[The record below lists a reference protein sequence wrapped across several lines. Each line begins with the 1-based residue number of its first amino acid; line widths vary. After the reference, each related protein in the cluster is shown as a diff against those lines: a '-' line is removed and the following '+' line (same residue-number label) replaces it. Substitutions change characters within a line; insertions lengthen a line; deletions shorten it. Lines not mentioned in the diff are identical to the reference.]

1 MTLMEFIQN
10 TLKAYSLKFSE
21 NDVKRYIMEKARA
34 ECQGSSIAIDDETI
48 KEWILNYDPAKAP
61 APKAEVKAVEKPKPK
76 QESKPAPK
84 PKKEKKNDE
93 QISIFDLL

>member
-1 MTLMEFIQN
+1 MTLLEFIQN
-10 TLKAYSLKFSE
+10 TIKAYSLKFNE

-48 KEWILNYDPAKAP
+48 KEWILNYDPAKEP

-76 QESKPAPK
+76 PEPKPA

>member
-1 MTLMEFIQN
+1 MTLMEFIQD

-61 APKAEVKAVEKPKPK
+61 KAEVKPLEKPKPK
-76 QESKPAPK
+76 PEPKPT
-84 PKKEKKNDE
+84 PKKEKKTDE

>member
-1 MTLMEFIQN
+1 MTLMEFIQD

-34 ECQGSSIAIDDETI
+34 ECQGTSIAIDDETI

-61 APKAEVKAVEKPKPK
+61 APAPKAEVKAVEKPKPK
-76 QESKPAPK
+76 PEPKPA